1 MENVSLCVGRR
12 PKSEVTIVKLGLEGK
27 VALVGGGSK
36 GLGRACA
43 EALSE
48 EGALV
53 AICSRTK
60 ESLDQAAREIS
71 EKTGNEVLS
80 IAADLSDFDAIRN
93 VISTTASHFG
103 RLDIVV
109 NNSGG
114 PPSGTAEGAGEDLWE
129 QAIQISLL
137 FFARMSREAIPHMR
151 EQGGGRIVNIF
162 ASSVKQ
168 PIENL
173 MLSAATRLGALGF
186 AKTLADEV
194 AKDGILVNNVAP
206 GYLLTDRMMEVIEHR
221 TAATG
226 ASKEDA
232 MNGLTNT
239 IPMGRIGRPEEL
251 ANLVVF
257 LASDAASYITGTT
270 IQVDGGVIRSM
281 I

>member
-1 MENVSLCVGRR
+1 MD
-12 PKSEVTIVKLGLEGK
+12 LGLEGK
-27 VALVGGGSK
+27 VAVVGGGSK

-43 EALSE
+43 EGLAR
-48 EGALV
+48 EGARV
-53 AICSRTK
+53 VVCSRNR
-60 ESLDQAAREIS
+60 ENLEQAAMEIS
-71 EKTGNEVLS
+71 SETGADVLPLS
-80 IAADLSDFDAIRN
+80 RDLTKLDDVKSL
-93 VISTTASHFG
+93 VSSTVDHFG
-103 RLDIVV
+103 RLDIMV

-114 PPSGTAEGAGEDLWE
+114 PPAATAEGATEEQWE
-129 QAIQISLL
+129 QAVQLSLM
-137 FFARMSREAIPHMR
+137 FFARMSREAIPHLR
-151 EQGGGRIVNIF
+151 KQGGGRIINIF

-194 AKDGILVNNVAP
+194 AKDNILVNNVAP
-206 GYLLTDRMMEVIEHR
+206 GYLLTDRMMEVIQSR
-221 TAATG
+221 STANNI
-226 ASKEDA
+226 SEEEA
-232 MNGLTNT
+232 MKALTNI

-281 I
+281 L

>member
-1 MENVSLCVGRR
+1 ME
-12 PKSEVTIVKLGLEGK
+12 LGLEGK
-27 VALVGGGSK
+27 IAIVGGASQ

-43 EALSE
+43 QGLASE
-48 EGALV
+48 GV
-53 AICSRTK
+53 RVVVCSRT
-60 ESLDQAAREIS
+60 EDTLRQTSEEIASSTGS
-71 EKTGNEVLS
+71 EVFPV
-80 IAADLSDFDAIRN
+80 AADLSTLAG
-93 VISTTASHFG
+93 VTTLVSSTIERFG
-103 RLDIVV
+103 GLDISI

-114 PPSGTAEGAGEDLWE
+114 PPAGTAEGANEEEWA
-129 QAIQISLL
+129 QAVQISLL
-137 FFARMSREAIPHMR
+137 FFARMSRQVVPHMR
-151 EQGGGRIVNIF
+151 RRGGGRIVNIF

-173 MLSAATRLGALGF
+173 VLSAATRMGALGY

-194 AKDGILVNNVAP
+194 AGNAILVNNVLP
-206 GYLLTDRMMEVIEHR
+206 GYLLTDRMMHVIETR
-221 TAATG
+221 SESRGITEEQAMTDLTA
-226 ASKEDA
+226 S
-232 MNGLTNT
+232 